1 MNTNL
6 RFYVN
11 LNSSYFVKL
20 MFVALTLLT
29 GSAKRSARSPYFHQL
44 ITCVRSWSIDVSRD
58 ILGTPFSAGNS
69 RAGAQKD
76 IIVKFQE

>member
-29 GSAKRSARSPYFHQL
+29 GSAKEVPISTNLSLA
-44 ITCVRSWSIDVSRD
+44 CV
-58 ILGTPFSAGNS
+58 LGALTYPEIF
-69 RAGAQKD
+69 
-76 IIVKFQE
+76 